1 MYRFLANYNNRRTIR
16 GTNRRTISRTSF
28 QLMNRRRR
36 PPPPPPPPP
45 SSPPSSPQ
53 PSSPPSSPPPETQ
66 IIISPE
72 PIISFTLEERN
83 VFVYERLYYQMEE
96 QMIEHSILYA
106 KTLCLAYGPNKSR
119 IKNDICPILQTEFED
134 KDLIRVFECNHAIDA
149 STFDDFISHFRK
161 CPLCN
166 RVLL

>member
-1 MYRFLANYNNRRTIR
+1 MYGFLSNYNNRRTIR
-16 GTNRRTISRTSF
+16 GTNRRTTSRTSF

-36 PPPPPPPPP
+36 PPPSSPPPPTPPPPPI
-45 SSPPSSPQ
+45 PP
-53 PSSPPSSPPPETQ
+53 PPPETQ

-72 PIISFTLEERN
+72 PIVSFTLEERN

-96 QMIEHSILYA
+96 QMIQHSILYA
-106 KTLCLAYGPNKSR
+106 KTLCIAYGSNKSR

-134 KDLIRVFECNHAIDA
+134 KDLIRVFECNHAIHA

>member
-36 PPPPPPPPP
+36 PPPPPQ
-45 SSPPSSPQ
+45 SPPQPQ
-53 PSSPPSSPPPETQ
+53 SPPLSSQRQ
-66 IIISPE
+66 IIISPD

-134 KDLIRVFECNHAIDA
+134 KDLIRVFECNHAIHA

-166 RVLL
+166 RALL

>member
-45 SSPPSSPQ
+45 SSPPSSP
-53 PSSPPSSPPPETQ
+53 PPETQ

-96 QMIEHSILYA
+96 QMIQHSILYA
-106 KTLCLAYGPNKSR
+106 KTLCLAYGPNKSL
-119 IKNDICPILQTEFED
+119 IKNDICPILQTEFGD

>member
-1 MYRFLANYNNRRTIR
+1 
-16 GTNRRTISRTSF
+16 
-28 QLMNRRRR
+28 MNRRRR
-36 PPPPPPPPP
+36 PPPPTPPPTPP
-45 SSPPSSPQ
+45 P
-53 PSSPPSSPPPETQ
+53 PPPETQ

-72 PIISFTLEERN
+72 PIVSFTLEERN

-96 QMIEHSILYA
+96 QMIQHSILYA
-106 KTLCLAYGPNKSR
+106 KTLCIAYGPNKSR

-134 KDLIRVFECNHAIDA
+134 KDLIRVFECNHAIHA